1 MSAGY
6 AETLHLP
13 YMRSNPFSPRPIEAN
28 DADLL
33 VGREYIVD
41 NLGHHLRFGSPRM
54 LILQGERGSG
64 RTSILHVLANYT
76 PNSYPF
82 TFYPDGDP
90 SKVLLNEIY
99 CRIVGYE
106 VPPSMN
112 NLIEELVTK
121 LEGTNTD
128 LPLISFD
135 FPGIS
140 GAELAR
146 IFERMTPILSRM
158 RALVVISLTPAQL
171 SVWPE
176 ELRAEFDITDGLTD
190 FNREQIRSLIN
201 SRIRTVSNENWV
213 VSDEF
218 IDEALSQTGGRL
230 NPLMRYL
237 RDTIDSAKGAKTVIQ
252 KHSRIPDKVNVN
264 DAKAR
269 LPPSPPVESLDEQE
283 NTFDIEA
290 ISNNE
295 PENLVII
302 QDETTSDSDIIEK
315 YEESNDDFELP
326 SLDIPEIE
334 EPDMDEALGRGVTLQ
349 MDPGSEPPSKT
360 SGFGGLASRHR
371 AVSAAIGLDDALRT
385 NMSGPMEAKPDVNF
399 RLPESNPTIESEE
412 TDLWSSETLPE
423 PIKETLDT
431 SISDSEELAPNY
443 SQKVGGNILS
453 NQSSNTVTPPLDF
466 QKATSLSDGE
476 ITIVEASME
485 REVSPSDSALQAYLS
500 VGRPRLSQIFN
511 TLHKA
516 GILSVRK
523 SGRTRL
529 FRISEPA
536 RSHFTDDHMEA

>member
-6 AETLHLP
+6 AETVPLP
-13 YMRSNPFSPRPIEAN
+13 YMRSNPFSPRPIEAS

-33 VGREYIVD
+33 IGREAIVE

-99 CRIVGYE
+99 CRIVGYD

-140 GAELAR
+140 GVELAR
-146 IFERMTPILSRM
+146 VFERMTPVLSRM

-176 ELRAEFDITDGLTD
+176 DLRAEFDITDGLTD
-190 FNREQIRSLIN
+190 FNHDQIRSLIN
-201 SRIRTVSNENWV
+201 SRIRTVSNEKWAIG
-213 VSDEF
+213 DDF

-230 NPLMRYL
+230 NPLMRHL
-237 RDTIDSAKGAKTVIQ
+237 RDTIDTAKGAKKVIQ
-252 KHSRIPDKVNVN
+252 KQSRPPVKIDIT

-269 LPPSPPVESLDEQE
+269 LPPSLSMESLDDREE
-283 NTFDIEA
+283 VLVSDTV
-290 ISNNE
+290 
-295 PENLVII
+295 PETKSEELE
-302 QDETTSDSDIIEK
+302 DMGGDLSDGDYDNVTEIVE
-315 YEESNDDFELP
+315 DFELP
-326 SLDIPEIE
+326 PLDVPEIE
-334 EPDMDEALGRGVTLQ
+334 DPDMDEALGRGVALQ
-349 MDPGSEPPSKT
+349 MEPGSEPPPST

-371 AVSAAIGLDDALRT
+371 AVSAEIGLDDALRT
-385 NMSGPMEAKPDVNF
+385 NMVGPMGAKPDVNLRF
-399 RLPESNPTIESEE
+399 PDSNPIIESEE
-412 TDLWSSETLPE
+412 SDLWASDTLPE
-423 PIKETLDT
+423 PIEELPSPSTSDIGEPA
-431 SISDSEELAPNY
+431 SISNSNL
-443 SQKVGGNILS
+443 GNRILS
-453 NQSSNTVTPPLDF
+453 NQSSDNSTPPLDF
-466 QKATSLSDGE
+466 QKATSLSDAE

-523 SGRTRL
+523 TGRTRL

-536 RSHFTDDHMEA
+536 RSHFTDNHMEA